1 MNPALNEVFGWA
13 WITLGFLSG
22 ALLGARFH
30 REDWLGGYASF
41 KRRLLRLGHISFI
54 GLGVLNILFAGS
66 ARGLVARHGST
77 EIAIASAAFVI
88 GGVSMPL
95 ACALVA
101 FRPALK
107 PVFAAPVLS
116 LLAGVGLLTLEL
128 VRA

>member
-1 MNPALNEVFGWA
+1 MNPALNEVFGWV
-13 WITLGFLSG
+13 WITLGFLTG

-41 KRRLLRLGHISFI
+41 KRRLLRLGHISFV

-66 ARGLVARHGST
+66 ARPLEHGGDS
-77 EIAIASAAFVI
+77 IAIASAAFLV
-88 GGVSMPL
+88 GGVAMPL

-107 PVFAAPVLS
+107 PVFAAPVVS
-116 LLAGVGLLTLEL
+116 LLVGVSLLTLEL
-128 VRA
+128 IRA